1 MGVCFISQL
10 FLIVCDPVDCSPSG
24 SSVHGISRQEYWS
37 ELPFLSSGDLPDP
50 GIEPVSPR
58 PPALRSILYPLSRGE
73 GFSILKKQ
81 VFFLLIYICVF
92 ICLCV
97 FKHSLDHSVCTHS
110 HPAFSCSLVTKLCLT
125 FLRPH
130 GL

>member
-50 GIEPVSPR
+50 GLEPVSPR
-58 PPALRSILYPLSRGE
+58 PPALRSILYPLSHGE
-73 GFSILKKQ
+73 GFYFKKTSIFPSNIY
-81 VFFLLIYICVF
+81 VFLYVCV
-92 ICLCV
+92 
-97 FKHSLDHSVCTHS
+97 SLNIV
-110 HPAFSCSLVTKLCLT
+110 
-125 FLRPH
+125 
-130 GL
+130 